1 MYFLQFKLLK
11 PLTEINNISITQ
23 FNSISFTENQ
33 SCLGRWIFINCYL
46 WNSKILTSI
55 NKNNYIIMNV
65 LLSKFTT
72 KHNTAPFSQ
81 IKIEDYFPAFQEGIA
96 LAKTEID
103 AIVNNPE
110 APTFE
115 NTVVAMDFAGDI
127 LDRLSSVF
135 FNLNSAETSDE
146 MQKIAQE
153 VSPLLSEFGN
163 DITLNAA
170 LFAKI
175 KTVYEQKENLNLTP
189 EQTTLLDKKYKSFSR
204 NGANLPEDKKDQLRE
219 IDKELSKLSLQFGE
233 NVLAETNA
241 FELHLTDEK
250 DLAGLPEG
258 TIEAAR
264 LLAKEKEK
272 EGWIFTLDHPSYV
285 PFLTY
290 ADNRELRKKMAIAFG
305 ARSFQNN
312 EFDNQ
317 ENVLKIAKLRFE
329 RANLLGY
336 KTHAH
341 FVLEERMAQSPEKVF
356 TFLNDLLAKAKPAAQ
371 KEFAELA
378 AFAKELDGIEQLEKW
393 DGAYYSEKLKQ
404 QLFNLDDEKLK
415 PYFQLEKVLDGAFTV
430 AKKLYGLTFTE
441 VFDIDKYHEE
451 VTTYEVTD
459 AENNLVS
466 IFYADFF
473 PRKGKRNGAWMTSFK
488 SQSKKDG
495 VNERPHISNVCN
507 FTKPTETK
515 PSLLTFNEVTTLF
528 HEFGHG
534 LHGMLANTTYP
545 SLSGT
550 SVFWDFV
557 ELPSQI
563 MENWCYEPEALALFA
578 NHYETGEIIPIE
590 YVQKIKES
598 ASFQEGMATLR
609 QLSFGLLD
617 MAWHGQDPTSIT
629 DLKTF
634 ETEQFANTQLYPD
647 VKENAMST
655 AFSHIFQGGYSSGY
669 YSYKWAEVLD
679 ADAFEYFQESGI
691 FNVEVATKFKE
702 NVLSKGG
709 TEHPMILY
717 KRFRG
722 QEPKPEA
729 LLKRAGLL

>member
-1 MYFLQFKLLK
+1 M
-11 PLTEINNISITQ
+11 S
-23 FNSISFTENQ
+23 
-33 SCLGRWIFINCYL
+33 
-46 WNSKILTSI
+46 
-55 NKNNYIIMNV
+55 V
-65 LLSKFTT
+65 LLSKFIT

-81 IKIEDYFPAFQEGIA
+81 IKIEDYFPAFQEGIN
-96 LAKTEID
+96 LAKAEID

-115 NTVVAMDFAGDI
+115 NTILAMEFSGDI
-127 LDRLSSVF
+127 LDRLSSIF
-135 FNLNSAETSDE
+135 FNLNSAETNDE

-153 VSPLLSEFGN
+153 VSPLLAEFGN
-163 DITLNAA
+163 DITLNAE
-170 LFAKI
+170 LFSKI
-175 KTVYEQKENLNLTP
+175 KTVYDQKDSLNLNP

-204 NGANLPEDKKDQLRE
+204 NGANLAEDKKDRLRE
-219 IDKELSKLSLQFGE
+219 IDKELSMLSLQFGE
-233 NVLAETNA
+233 NVLAETNV
-241 FELHLTDEK
+241 FELHLTNES

-272 EGWIFTLDHPSYV
+272 EGWIFTLDHPSYI

-341 FVLEERMAQSPEKVF
+341 FVLEERMAQSPDKVF

-371 KEFAELA
+371 KEFAELT

-415 PYFQLEKVLDGAFTV
+415 PYFQLEKVLEGAFTV
-430 AKKLYGLTFTE
+430 AKKLFGLTFTE

-451 VTTYEVTD
+451 VTTYEVRD

-488 SQSKKDG
+488 SQYVKDG
-495 VNERPHISNVCN
+495 VNERPHVSNVCN

-534 LHGMLANTTYP
+534 LHGMLANTNYP

-598 ASFQEGMATLR
+598 ASFQEGLATLR

-617 MAWHGQDPTSIT
+617 MAWHGQDPTNIT

-679 ADAFEYFQESGI
+679 ADAFEYFQENGI
-691 FNVEVATKFKE
+691 FNTEIAKKFKD

-709 TEHPMILY
+709 TEHPMTLY

>member
-1 MYFLQFKLLK
+1 MSV
-11 PLTEINNISITQ
+11 LTHH
-23 FNSISFTENQ
+23 FN
-33 SCLGRWIFINCYL
+33 
-46 WNSKILTSI
+46 
-55 NKNNYIIMNV
+55 
-65 LLSKFTT
+65 T
-72 KHNTAPFSQ
+72 KYNTAPFSK
-81 IKIEDYFPAFQEGIA
+81 IKNEDFLPAFQKGIE
-96 LAKTEID
+96 LAKAEID
-103 AIVNNPE
+103 AIVRNPIK
-110 APTFE
+110 PTFE
-115 NTVVAMDFAGDI
+115 NTIEALAFSGDI
-127 LDRLSSVF
+127 LDRISSIF

-163 DITLNAA
+163 DIRLNPD
-170 LFAKI
+170 LFARVKA
-175 KTVYEQKENLNLTP
+175 VYEQKEHLNLNP
-189 EQTTLLDKKYKSFSR
+189 EQTILLDKKYKSFSR
-204 NGANLPEDKKDQLRE
+204 NGANLLEDKKTQLRE

-233 NVLAETNA
+233 NVLAETHA
-241 FELHLTDEK
+241 FELHITDEN

-258 TIEAAR
+258 TREAAHS
-264 LLAKEKEK
+264 LAKSQEK
-272 EGWIFTLDHPSYV
+272 EGWVFTLDHPSYI
-285 PFLTY
+285 PFVTY
-290 ADNRELRKKMAIAFG
+290 ADNRELRKKMAIASG
-305 ARSFQNN
+305 ARAFQNN
-312 EFDNQ
+312 ELDNQ
-317 ENVLKIAKLRFE
+317 EIVLKIAKLRFD
-329 RANLLGY
+329 RAQVLGY
-336 KTHAH
+336 KTHSH
-341 FVLEERMAQSPEKVF
+341 FVLEERMAETPDKVISF
-356 TFLNDLLAKAKPAAQ
+356 SNDLLAKAKPAAE
-371 KEFAELA
+371 KEFDQLS

-404 QLFNLDDEKLK
+404 QLFSLDDEILK

-430 AKKLYGLTFTE
+430 AQKLYGLTFEETFE
-441 VFDIDKYHEE
+441 IDKYHEDVKTFE
-451 VTTYEVTD
+451 VKDED
-459 AENNLVS
+459 GQLVA
-466 IFYADFF
+466 IFYTDFF

-488 SQSKKDG
+488 SQYIKKG
-495 VNERPHISNVCN
+495 INERPHISNVCN
-507 FTKPTETK
+507 FTPPIAASEKSEAK

-550 SVFWDFV
+550 SVYWDFV

-578 NHYETGEIIPIE
+578 YHYETGEMIPME
-590 YVQKIKES
+590 LVNKIKES
-598 ASFQEGMATLR
+598 ASFQEGMATMR

-617 MAWHGQDPTSIT
+617 MGWHGQDPTNIK
-629 DLKTF
+629 DIKTF
-634 ETEQFANTQLYPD
+634 ETEQFASTQLYPD

-679 ADAFEYFQESGI
+679 ADAFEYFQEKGI
-691 FNVEVATKFKE
+691 FNKEVATKFKE
-702 NVLSKGG
+702 NILSKGG